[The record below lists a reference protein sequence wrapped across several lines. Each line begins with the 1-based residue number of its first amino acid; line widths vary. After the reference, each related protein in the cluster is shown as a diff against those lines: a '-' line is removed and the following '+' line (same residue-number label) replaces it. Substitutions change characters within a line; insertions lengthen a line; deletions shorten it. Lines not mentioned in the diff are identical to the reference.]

1 MNRTFDKNN
10 IKIAAF
16 DVDGTVFHEGRISN
30 AAKDAIKKLH
40 EQGIITVIATGRMR
54 YYMVQSVLDLGVFRY
69 GVFGNGSVVWDFEE
83 EKTIAIKAFES
94 KMAEELLRCVDTLSD
109 AYSVDFENENGMT
122 PRLLSLIREEFKLE
136 VPEDGSLPKEIHTV
150 YENLLEHVAQKGE
163 PIVKMRV
170 NFLSVEERI
179 HAMNKIGDA
188 FNIEISSTSGKDIG
202 ITPFGANKGSG
213 LEALCTHLGADISN
227 VIAFGDGGNDVE
239 MLKRVGF
246 AVVLGNGQDSAK
258 AVSDYI
264 AKPVWEDGVALAIS
278 ELFGV

>member
-1 MNRTFDKNN
+1 MNKTFDKNN

-16 DVDGTVFHEGRISN
+16 DVDGTIFHEGRVSD
-30 AAKDAIKKLH
+30 AVKDAIKKLH
-40 EQGIITVIATGRMR
+40 ESGIITVIATGRMR

-83 EKTIAIKAFES
+83 ERTIAIKAFEP
-94 KMAEELLRCVDTLSD
+94 KMAEELLKCVDTLSD
-109 AYSVDFENENGMT
+109 AYSADFENENGMT

-150 YENLLEHVAQKGE
+150 YDNLLEHVVQKGE

-179 HAMNKIGDA
+179 HAMDKIKSA
-188 FNIEISSTSGKDIG
+188 FDIEISSTSGKDIG
-202 ITPFGANKGSG
+202 ITPLGANKGSG
-213 LEALCTHLGADISN
+213 VEALCKHLGLDTSN

-246 AVVLGNGQDSAK
+246 AVVVGNGQDSAK
-258 AVSDYI
+258 AVADYI